1 MCRLMIEF
9 IKNNESYIE
18 LQLNIFRKSHQNR
31 TKFVAF
37 QIVTTEFCSVF
48 YAPYH
53 PRAVLKE
60 ALSVAKNSTFGISV
74 VNNPHPC

>member
-9 IKNNESYIE
+9 IENNESYIE

-48 YAPYH
+48 MLFH
-53 PRAVLKE
+53 VKE
-60 ALSVAKNSTFGISV
+60 LEFKNNSNFY
-74 VNNPHPC
+74 

>member
-1 MCRLMIEF
+1 MFAYVLCRLMIEF

-37 QIVTTEFCSVF
+37 QIVTTEFCSSF
-48 YAPYH
+48 YT
-53 PRAVLKE
+53 
-60 ALSVAKNSTFGISV
+60 LSCERVGI
-74 VNNPHPC
+74 

>member
-37 QIVTTEFCSVF
+37 QIVTTEFCSAF
-48 YAPYH
+48 YA
-53 PRAVLKE
+53 
-60 ALSVAKNSTFGISV
+60 LSCERVGI
-74 VNNPHPC
+74 